1 MTSVVTDG
9 PPALLV
15 VDVSRG
21 RAGALCSK
29 LLAMGGADVIT
40 LSSHEFAGMDGTT
53 STRDAIVNEYFNA
66 FKVGAVV
73 DPSEVGD
80 RALIDAALAAADVV
94 VSSFEGGRFNLGI
107 EEQVVRRTNP
117 TVIHA
122 TISPFGTTGPYA
134 GWKSSS
140 LVDWAA
146 SGYLFVTGDPG
157 REPLSGPEGICEAV
171 CGYTVA
177 MAIEAA
183 LAARRHTGRG
193 HFIEASVMESMVCAH
208 QSTFSRHAAGIV
220 MGRTGN
226 EIATCYPLGV
236 KRCRDGYVLLSVV
249 TDQDFD
255 RLTIAM
261 GAPHL
266 VADPRFGDGS
276 SRYRHRDALDAMLE
290 PWLDSMT
297 GEEIADLLQGHGV
310 VASKVATTRD
320 LLTDVQLQFREFFDE
335 LSLDDQFKV
344 QMPGNPVSARE
355 CPRVPF
361 RRAPQGRGD
370 PDGVR
375 RLAGAPR
382 SNGRRTNPAVT
393 SASAPPFS
401 GEGRSLTVLDA
412 TIWWAG
418 PLASRFLADLGARV
432 IRVERPAGRDDTY
445 HDSGVYVTHKL
456 HRGKESLAVDGRT
469 AEGRAIVHRLV
480 TQADVVVEN
489 FRPGV
494 MAKLGLDYPTLA
506 AINPK
511 LVYVSLNGFGSDG
524 PHAAWGSH
532 GTLIEAASSVE
543 SRTGYVGGEPMKLGH
558 PLPDAVGGIAGALA
572 ALRGLRVLA
581 ETGRGAYFDIAQLE
595 SYCAAGGDAM
605 LETSASGT
613 AAYSLGNGAA
623 MWAPQNVYACRGVD
637 QWVAL
642 SVCDDAQWSFL
653 RGLLLHVSGL
663 SGDDRDLLEEA
674 SLGSF
679 EGRRERRFAIDA
691 VITRWTAAQA
701 KEVVAKVLQA
711 KGIAAFP
718 VMTSDD
724 LVRDPQVRAS
734 GVLVDVQFGDEVKRL
749 PGVPVRTSEPLF
761 DPRGAAPRLGE
772 HTRAILRSD
781 LGFDEEQI
789 DALVRRG
796 TVATG

>member
-1 MTSVVTDG
+1 VTSVVTEE
-9 PPALLV
+9 PPSLLV

-21 RAGALCSK
+21 RAGGLCSK

-40 LSSHEFAGMDGTT
+40 LSSEEFAGMDGTT

-73 DPSEVGD
+73 DPRQVHD
-80 RALIDAALAAADVV
+80 RELMDAALAAADVV
-94 VSSFEGGRFNLGI
+94 VSSFEGGRFHLGI
-107 EEQVVRRTNP
+107 EEKEVRRINP

-134 GWKSSS
+134 GWKSSA

-183 LAARRHTGRG
+183 LAARRLTGGG
-193 HFIEASVMESMVCAH
+193 HFIEASVMESMLCAH

-236 KRCRDGYVLLSVV
+236 KQCRDGHILLSVV

-255 RLTIAM
+255 RLAIAM

-266 VADPRFGDGS
+266 VADSRFGDGS
-276 SRYRHRDALDAMLE
+276 SRYRHREALDAMLD

-297 GEEIADLLQGHGV
+297 GEEIAGLLQGQGV
-310 VASKVATTRD
+310 VASKVVTTRD
-320 LLTDVQLQFREFFDE
+320 LLSDVQLQFRDFFDGF
-335 LSLDDQFKV
+335 SLDGQVRV

-355 CPRVPF
+355 GPRLPF

-375 RLAGAPR
+375 RLAGAAR
-382 SNGRRTNPAVT
+382 REGRTYPAVT
-393 SASAPPFS
+393 PVSAPPFS
-401 GEGRSLTVLDA
+401 GRGRSLTVLDA

-480 TQADVVVEN
+480 ALADVFVEN

-506 AINPK
+506 AINPE

-524 PHAAWGSH
+524 PHSSWGSH

-543 SRTGYVGGEPMKLGH
+543 SRTGYVDGEPMKLGH

-572 ALRGLRVLA
+572 ALRGLRGLA
-581 ETGRGAYFDIAQLE
+581 ETGRGAYFDISQLE
-595 SYCAAGGDAM
+595 SYCAAGGDAV
-605 LETSASGT
+605 LETSASGIP
-613 AAYSLGNGAA
+613 AHSLGNGAA
-623 MWAPQNVYACRGVD
+623 MWAPQNVYACRGTD

-642 SVCDDAQWSFL
+642 SVCDDAQWSSM
-653 RGLLLHVSGL
+653 RGILLHASGL
-663 SGDDRDLLEEA
+663 SSDDRAFLGEA
-674 SLGSF
+674 SLGTF
-679 EGRRERRFAIDA
+679 EGRRERRSDIDA
-691 VITRWTAAQA
+691 VITRWTAGLD
-701 KEVVAKVLQA
+701 KELVAEVLQA

-724 LVRDPQVRAS
+724 LVHDPQVRAR
-734 GVLVDVQFGDEVKRL
+734 GVLVDVRFGDEVKRL
-749 PGVPVRTSEPLF
+749 PGVPVRTAEPLF
-761 DPRGAAPRLGE
+761 DPRGVAPRLGE

-781 LGFDEEQI
+781 LGFDEEHI